1 VNKSDNV
8 NSPSHYNTGKF
19 EVIDIIEDRL
29 TDEELEGYYMG
40 NVLKYI
46 CRYKYKN
53 GMEDLKKAVWYIN
66 RLIKRKENKHGLEV
80 R

>member
-1 VNKSDNV
+1 MNKSDNV

>member
-1 VNKSDNV
+1 MNKSDNV

-66 RLIKRKENKHGLEV
+66 RLIKRKENEQGLEL